1 MFEFL
6 KLFAI
11 IVLLYFGYQLVL
23 KHTGFLETSERSTPI
38 YKAPNLLAENFEQP
52 PMPAPVVPQ
61 LEVDTGAESVQPIPT
76 EKVIAPAGPNAPA
89 QKAPDGVRHV
99 MAQEEPTDPYAEMQE
114 DAYAPEKLRNP
125 ERMFRPAP
133 ENTNTSIAV
142 QSGIASTA
150 NAVPQNVGAFAPEMA
165 QNGGFF
171 MDGVAANDLDMHVN
185 FSEY

>member
-6 KLFAI
+6 KLFAV

-23 KHTGFLETSERSTPI
+23 KHTGVLEKSTPI
-38 YKAPNLLAENFEQP
+38 YRAPDLLAENFESV
-52 PMPAPVVPQ
+52 PAPVPM
-61 LEVDTGAESVQPIPT
+61 ESRIDMLVATESTQPIPT
-76 EKVIAPAGPNAPA
+76 EKVITPAGPNPPA
-89 QKAPDGVRHV
+89 QQAPDGVRHV
-99 MAQEEPTDPYAEMQE
+99 MAPEQPTDPYAEMQE

-133 ENTNTSIAV
+133 ENNNTEIAA
-142 QSGIASTA
+142 QSGVASTM

-171 MDGVAANDLDMHVN
+171 MDGVAANDLEMHVN